1 MTKSLVDRFFS
12 ETRLLSDKRV
22 FYSRNV
28 IISANNLPLKNL
40 GKSRKKQDFVIE

>member
-28 IISANNLPLKNL
+28 TISENNLPLKNL
-40 GKSRKKQDFVIE
+40 ERVGKNRIL